1 MHALFAEGADNMH
14 IPWAVEGLPT
24 LLHLSLF
31 LFFGGLVVFLFNVH
45 HTVFISVV
53 WWIGL
58 TTVLYGC
65 ITMISIVRH
74 DSPYCAPLSRLI
86 WFLYAGMRLVSI
98 KVLASDSIRSGDD
111 DSRRRFQ
118 ILKDRY
124 RGWMSGG
131 VEKAAEEMMLE
142 RSSKTDIRIFDWTFN
157 ALDDDDELEKF
168 FEAIPGFFNSDPVQ
182 NLERDFPE
190 TLFEAFW
197 AALDGFMGRTSSN
210 SIKDTTKA
218 RRFIICKDIMSV
230 IPYPSQY
237 MNVNLDHHFDH
248 APISIERLQAMARW
262 RTHSSAEI
270 SYAAQARV
278 AKSLPRIQKRDERWV
293 ELAGDVYGLSQS
305 DLQEKI
311 TLGGDNVLLSTLI
324 DICRLAIQS
333 RFRDWEVLTA
343 FTQFDIRNTFSGLQH
358 DFCTMW
364 NEVAQE
370 ARIKGPFSTPIDIL
384 HRIRYLYIALHQDTS
399 ASPTAFS
406 AFTDDFAHAL
416 FRPLSYPF
424 CDISDHRPPPTTPIP
439 VTNSPTVPLRTRLG
453 NSPFAPP
460 HQPTLGGSSDTALR
474 PAEET
479 NVIVGPPWPSDR
491 TTASDGESSQAPSP
505 ASPVHASPRHP
516 NASPPRTI
524 TAAQQI
530 IFPVA
535 TLSHPLGGTTQR
547 DVVAPFAEPDVGE
560 ITSTGP
566 TPTPTSMPMP
576 MPMPAFAPSVPNE
589 SPASWDAGPASSSN
603 LMFPAPSV
611 IGVAIPDFRA
621 PSLVSPLKITN
632 LIALLSGTTPSQP
645 IDGDTLPRLRTR
657 GLVNRGNNRYVSAVL
672 QLLVHCPLFW
682 NLFRDLGRL
691 KGQQGLG
698 EGQEIDGVA
707 TPLVDAMVK
716 FLDDFVYKEDISVS
730 QQFPQKTA
738 RGKARE
744 NEGKKEH
751 NVVDSFNPGYI
762 YDAMKEKR
770 QLKPLLVRSRA
781 TY

>member
-1 MHALFAEGADNMH
+1 MHAFFAEGADKMH

-45 HTVFISVV
+45 HAVFISVV

-65 ITMISIVRH
+65 ITTISIVRH
-74 DSPYCAPLSRLI
+74 DSPYCAPLSRLT
-86 WFLYAGMRLVSI
+86 WFLYAGMRLVFI
-98 KVLASDSIRSGDD
+98 NVLASDSIRRGDD

-131 VEKAAEEMMLE
+131 VEKAAEERMTE

-157 ALDDDDELEKF
+157 ALDDDNELERF
-168 FEAIPGFFNSDPVQ
+168 FEAIPGFFNSDPEQ

-197 AALDGFMGRTSSN
+197 AALDGFMGRTLSN
-210 SIKDTTKA
+210 SIKDTVQT
-218 RRFIICKDIMSV
+218 RRVIICRNIMSV

-262 RTHSSAEI
+262 RTHSLADI
-270 SYAAQARV
+270 SYSAQARV

-305 DLQEKI
+305 DLQEKV

-370 ARIKGPFSTPIDIL
+370 ARNKGPFSTPIDIL

-399 ASPTAFS
+399 AAPTAFS
-406 AFTDDFAHAL
+406 AYTDDFAHAL

-424 CDISDHRPPPTTPIP
+424 CDISDHRPASTTPIP
-439 VTNSPTVPLRTRLG
+439 VTNSRTVPLRTRLG

-460 HQPTLGGSSDTALR
+460 HQPTIGDTALR
-474 PAEET
+474 LAEET

-491 TTASDGESSQAPSP
+491 MTVSEIGESSQAPSP
-505 ASPVHASPRHP
+505 ASPVHISPRHP
-516 NASPPRTI
+516 NKSPTGS
-524 TAAQQI
+524 TSAARQS
-530 IFPVA
+530 IFPA
-535 TLSHPLGGTTQR
+535 PTLSHPLGGTTQR
-547 DVVAPFAEPDVGE
+547 DVVAPFTEPDVGE
-560 ITSTGP
+560 ITFTGP
-566 TPTPTSMPMP
+566 TTPTPTSMPMP
-576 MPMPAFAPSVPNE
+576 MPVFAPPVLNE
-589 SPASWDAGPASSSN
+589 SLASWDAGQASSSN
-603 LMFPAPSV
+603 PMFPAPSV
-611 IGVAIPDFRA
+611 LGVAIPDFRV
-621 PSLVSPLKITN
+621 PSLVSPLKFTN

-645 IDGDTLPRLRTR
+645 IGGDTLPRLRALR
-657 GLVNRGNNRYVSAVL
+657 LVNSGNNRHVNAVL

-691 KGQQGLG
+691 MGQHGLG
-698 EGQEIDGVA
+698 EGQETDGVA

-716 FLDDFVYKEDISVS
+716 FLDDFVYKEDVSMS
-730 QQFPQKTA
+730 QQSPQKTT

-751 NVVDSFNPGYI
+751 NVVDSFSPGYI
-762 YDAMKEKR
+762 YVAMKERR
-770 QLKPLLVRSRA
+770 QLKNLLVRSRA
-781 TY
+781 TQ